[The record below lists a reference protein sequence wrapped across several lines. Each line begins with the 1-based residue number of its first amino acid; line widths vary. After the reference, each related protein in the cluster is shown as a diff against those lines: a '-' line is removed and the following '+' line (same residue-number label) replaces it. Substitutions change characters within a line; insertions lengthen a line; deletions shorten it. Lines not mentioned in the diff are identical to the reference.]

1 MNLDRPNVHNE
12 TVIAESENHS
22 PNETVVVT
30 TSSDSGQHINNLVL
44 TSEIQETHDILILS

>member
-22 PNETVVVT
+22 PNETVIVT
-30 TSSDSGQHINNLVL
+30 TGSDSGQHINNLVL
-44 TSEIQETHDILILS
+44 TPEIQETHDILILS